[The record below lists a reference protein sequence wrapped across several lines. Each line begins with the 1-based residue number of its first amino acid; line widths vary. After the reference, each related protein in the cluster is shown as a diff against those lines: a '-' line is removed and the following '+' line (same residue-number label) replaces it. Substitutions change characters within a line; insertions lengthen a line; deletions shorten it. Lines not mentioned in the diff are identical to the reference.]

1 VRADQPS
8 PDPGSP
14 RLADLLIAEQDERRR
29 LALFL
34 HDGPVQTLSGIALM
48 LDAVEHSIAD
58 GRVEEAKTIL
68 DQALLRQRECIR
80 ALREL
85 SFSLEPVVLR
95 DRGLG
100 SAVSALAD
108 QMGDTHHIAFE
119 VDVASAEQLGEKVQA
134 ALYQIVRE
142 TLNGAVRR
150 LPPPTSISI
159 DAARAADGR
168 FILRIADNGAEERRR
183 AFFETLGERARSLD
197 ATISFESN
205 EGTTVVIEVPAAA
218 AAE

>member
-1 VRADQPS
+1 VPAAEPS

-34 HDGPVQTLSGIALM
+34 HDGPVQTLAGIALM
-48 LDAVEHSIAD
+48 LDAVDHSISSERL
-58 GRVEEAKTIL
+58 GEAKSIL
-68 DQALLRQRECIR
+68 DQAVTRQREVIR
-80 ALREL
+80 ALRDL

-95 DRGLG
+95 DRGIE
-100 SAVSALAD
+100 SAVGALTD
-108 QMGDTHHIAFE
+108 QMGNTHQIEFD
-119 VDVASAEQLGEKVQA
+119 VDVRAAEQLGEKVQA

-159 DAARAADGR
+159 DMTRTEDGR
-168 FILRIADNGAEERRR
+168 FVLTVADNGAEERRR
-183 AFFETLGERARSLD
+183 GFFDTLGERARSLD
-197 ATISFESN
+197 ARISFESDA
-205 EGTTVVIEVPAAA
+205 GTTIVLELPASAA
-218 AAE
+218 R

>member
-1 VRADQPS
+1 MHAAEPS
-8 PDPGSP
+8 PGSP
-14 RLADLLIAEQDERRR
+14 RLADLLTAEQDERRR

-48 LDAVEHSIAD
+48 LDAVQHAIGDERLDDAHSIL
-58 GRVEEAKTIL
+58 T
-68 DQALLRQRECIR
+68 QALMRQREVIR

-95 DRGLG
+95 DRGIA
-100 SAVSALAD
+100 SAVAALAD
-108 QMGDTHHIAFE
+108 EMGETHHIDFD
-119 VDVASAEQLGEKVQA
+119 VDVGEAEQLGEKVQA

-150 LPPPTSISI
+150 LPPPTKMSISVT
-159 DAARAADGR
+159 RVSDGP
-168 FILRIADNGAEERRR
+168 FVLKIADNGAEERRR
-183 AFFETLGERARSLD
+183 AFFDTLRERARTLD
-197 ATISFESN
+197 GRISFEGSQIVL
-205 EGTTVVIEVPAAA
+205 ELPPTA